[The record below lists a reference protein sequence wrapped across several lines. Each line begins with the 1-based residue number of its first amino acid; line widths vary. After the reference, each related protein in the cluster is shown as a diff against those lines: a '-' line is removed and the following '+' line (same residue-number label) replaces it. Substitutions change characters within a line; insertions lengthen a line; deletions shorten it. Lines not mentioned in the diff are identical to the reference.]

1 MGKPRERECPEL
13 GYEVCGNTR
22 GWSFRASQ
30 RQRGSGGTVR
40 GGPSHRD
47 ALAEEDWRWTSPAA
61 AGDRGAKSG
70 RGGELGPEAGP
81 PKPRGGPVRSVRG
94 QYRAEARRAEDSD
107 ATFSSL
113 AAPSCHQTVHLRKWA
128 ERAMLHL
135 APRGRV
141 PFLPK
146 RDARHL
152 HRLNPHPPLRRF
164 RLPKPATSIAPTP
177 SRIDFPSTIVS
188 SSLPAIHSS
197 RTPRP
202 RRRGSPTRQRRT
214 WYRLRAVFEMHVLSV
229 HLEMHPSLV
238 DRVPLWAT
246 RRHQGGHLG
255 SIVCFDY
262 LIGRIFT

>member
-1 MGKPRERECPEL
+1 MPGV
-13 GYEVCGNTR
+13 G
-22 GWSFRASQ
+22 
-30 RQRGSGGTVR
+30 VR
-40 GGPSHRD
+40 GVREHPRMVFPSIPATEGIRRNGSRW
-47 ALAEEDWRWTSPAA
+47 AVAPRRSRGRGLAVDFARR
-61 AGDRGAKSG
+61 RGRSG
-70 RGGELGPEAGP
+70 REIGSRWRTRAGSRP
-81 PKPRGGPVRSVRG
+81 SKTPRRPRPFRP
-94 QYRAEARRAEDSD
+94 RAIS
-107 ATFSSL
+107 TFSSL

-214 WYRLRAVFEMHVLSV
+214 WYRLCVVFEMHVLSV

>member
-1 MGKPRERECPEL
+1 MPGV
-13 GYEVCGNTR
+13 G
-22 GWSFRASQ
+22 
-30 RQRGSGGTVR
+30 VR
-40 GGPSHRD
+40 GVREHPRMVFPCVPATEGIRRNGS
-47 ALAEEDWRWTSPAA
+47 RWAVAPRRSRGRGL
-61 AGDRGAKSG
+61 AGDFARRRGRSGREKSG

-152 HRLNPHPPLRRF
+152 HRLNPHPPLHRF
-164 RLPKPATSIAPTP
+164 RLSKPTTSIAPTP

-214 WYRLRAVFEMHVLSV
+214 WYRLCVVFEMHVLSV